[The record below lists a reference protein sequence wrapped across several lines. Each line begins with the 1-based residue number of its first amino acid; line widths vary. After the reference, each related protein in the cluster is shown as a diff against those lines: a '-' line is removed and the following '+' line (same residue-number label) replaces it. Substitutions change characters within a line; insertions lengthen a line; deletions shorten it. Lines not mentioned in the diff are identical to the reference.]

1 MKNSAKNNPTV
12 ADILRK
18 VGHVLGIALCVI
30 LALMLVL
37 NCVLIVSSAVNPN
50 KVPSIGNYSPLIVL
64 TESMHPQIKAGDLI
78 LCKHVNQS
86 QASQL
91 TVGTVIS
98 FYDPDEG
105 SSAVVTHKII
115 QVLTDDQGNVSYV
128 TQGVNNNIRDRLPV
142 PSADVIG
149 VYTGV
154 RFAFVGKVV
163 MFAQTTVGLVLFVAV
178 PVLAFAVWVVLSHR
192 KTTTQ
197 PTDQSLQQEVDRLRA
212 EVENL
217 RSQTNPKDNPTDN
230 PSDE

>member
-1 MKNSAKNNPTV
+1 MKNSAKNNPTAV
-12 ADILRK
+12 KVLRK
-18 VGHVLGIALCVI
+18 VGNVLGIVLCVI

-37 NCVLIVSSAVNPN
+37 NCVLIISSAVNPN

-78 LCKHVNQS
+78 LCKNITQS
-86 QASQL
+86 QATQL

-105 SSAVVTHKII
+105 STAVVTHKII
-115 QVLTDDQGNVSYV
+115 QVLQDDQGNVSYV

-142 PSADVIG
+142 PSANVIG

-163 MFAQTTVGLVLFVAV
+163 MFAQTTVGLIVFVAV
-178 PVLAFAVWVVLSHR
+178 PVLALATWMVLSRR
-192 KTTTQ
+192 KTAVQ
-197 PTDQSLQQEVDRLRA
+197 PSDQSLQQEVDRLRA

-217 RSQTNPKDNPTDN
+217 RSQTTPTDNPTDN

>member
-1 MKNSAKNNPTV
+1 MKNSAKNNPTAV
-12 ADILRK
+12 KVLRK
-18 VGHVLGIALCVI
+18 AVQVLGIVLCVI

-37 NCVLIVSSAVNPN
+37 NCVLIISSAVNPN

-78 LCKHVNQS
+78 LCKHVDQS
-86 QASQL
+86 QATQL
-91 TVGTVIS
+91 TVGAVIS

-105 SSAVVTHKII
+105 STAVVTHKII
-115 QVLTDDQGNVSYV
+115 QVLQDDQGNVSYV

-142 PSADVIG
+142 PSANVIG

-163 MFAQTTVGLVLFVAV
+163 MFAQTTVGLIVFVAV
-178 PVLAFAVWVVLSHR
+178 PVLALATWMVLSRR
-192 KTTTQ
+192 KTAVQ
-197 PTDQSLQQEVDRLRA
+197 PSDQSLQQEVDRLRA

-217 RSQTNPKDNPTDN
+217 RSQTNPTDNPTDN